1 MCFMETTADISIPEA
16 DSDQKIVER
25 LLARDETAMAD
36 LHGRYR
42 AALTGI
48 IMKVI
53 HDAGEAEDVLQDVLL
68 QVWDRIATYDQAKG
82 RLSSWVS
89 TMARRRAIDH
99 VRKLCAYRRASDRF
113 EIECRH
119 ETAGA
124 VNNRSEDLC
133 QSDVRN
139 LIDRQLD
146 LLPDLQRQA
155 ISLAFLEGRSQREIA
170 SMTHTPLGTVKT
182 RIELGLRKLS
192 RAISD
197 SRHKIE

>member
-1 MCFMETTADISIPEA
+1 METIADISLPEIN
-16 DSDQKIVER
+16 DQEIVER
-25 LLARDETAMAD
+25 LLARDETAMTD
-36 LHGRYR
+36 LHVRYR
-42 AALTGI
+42 AVLTGI

-53 HDAGEAEDVLQDVLL
+53 HDVGEAEDVLQDVLL
-68 QVWDRIATYDQAKG
+68 QVWNRITTYDQTKG
-82 RLSSWVS
+82 RLSNWIS

-99 VRKLCAYRRASDRF
+99 VRKSCAYRRASDRF

-119 ETAGA
+119 ESAR
-124 VNNRSEDLC
+124 VINNRSEDLC

-155 ISLAFLEGRSQREIA
+155 VSLAFLEGRSQREIA
-170 SMTHTPLGTVKT
+170 TMTHTPLGTVKT

-192 RAISD
+192 RAITD
-197 SRHKIE
+197 SRHKIQ